1 MWHPEILNQQ
11 LDKLTQRVIIC
22 QKIVRGF
29 ICRKRLVHLLALV
42 KQQTNERIAF
52 INQINKQGLFA
63 LEKMIFL
70 KSTPTIQQSQQ
81 QQHHQNSLSA
91 LKVI

>member
-22 QKIVRGF
+22 QKLIRGF

-52 INQINKQGLFA
+52 INQVNKQGLLA
-63 LEKMIFL
+63 LEKMMFL
-70 KSTPTIQQSQQ
+70 KSTPIQQSQK
-81 QQHHQNSLSA
+81 QHEQNSLTA
-91 LKVI
+91 LKVIF